1 MKLSTKT
8 LNQTILW
15 CVFLSFVGG
24 CLVGPD
30 YVPYEMETPGKWSI
44 ADKYMADTEPNF
56 LGWWKQFE
64 DPLLISLVQRAIQS
78 NLNLKTAQSRIRQ
91 ARAALWFSEGG
102 LWPSVDV
109 AGSQNRSRAPTGA
122 KTELYRTGLDATWEL
137 DMFGGQRRDIEA
149 ARADVQASVEDLRD
163 VWVTLTSEIALN
175 YISLRGYQQEI
186 VILKQNLTTQQKT
199 AELTRTRFSG
209 GFVGA
214 LDVANAETQVANT
227 AAQLPLLE
235 LSVQQTI
242 HNLSILLGSEP
253 TALVKELDAAAA
265 IPSAPTGIAVG
276 IPSDLLRRRP
286 DIRRAET
293 QIHAATALIGVAEA
307 DLFPKF
313 TLSGSLG
320 FQNQHADKLA
330 NWNRRIWSVGPSAS
344 WNIFDAGR
352 VRSNIESQKAIQEQY
367 LLAYQQTVLIA
378 LQEAQDA
385 LIALTKEQEHRDA
398 LQKAVDSS
406 RKSVRLATQLYTE
419 GETDFL
425 NVLTA
430 QRSLFSS
437 EDALVN
443 SNRTVSTNLVALYK
457 ALGGGWE
464 DQYPEN
470 SKK

>member
-1 MKLSTKT
+1 MSDRIQQRLI
-8 LNQTILW
+8 Q
-15 CVFLSFVGG
+15 VVGLCFCLLLITG

-30 YVPYEMETPGKWSI
+30 YKPYDMETPGGWS
-44 ADKYMADTEPNF
+44 YVQQYLTDTEPNF
-56 LGWWKQFE
+56 VGWWKQFE
-64 DPLLISLVQRAIQS
+64 DPMLVSLVERAMKS

-91 ARAALWFSEGG
+91 ARAAQWFSEGG
-102 LWPSVDV
+102 LWPS
-109 AGSQNRSRAPTGA
+109 AETTASATRSRSVNPTVSVQNNYKAGI
-122 KTELYRTGLDATWEL
+122 DASWEL
-137 DMFGGQRRDIEA
+137 DIFGGQRRDIEA
-149 ARADVQASVEDLRD
+149 ARADVQAAVEDLRD

-175 YISLRGYQQEI
+175 YISLRGFQQEI
-186 VILKQNLTTQQKT
+186 IILKQNLAAQEKT
-199 AELTRTRFSG
+199 ADLTRKRFSG
-209 GFVGA
+209 GIVGA

-227 AAQLPLLE
+227 SAQLPPLE

-242 HNLSILLGSEP
+242 HNLSILLGAQP
-253 TALVKELDAAAA
+253 TALVKELDVAAA
-265 IPSAPTGIAVG
+265 IPTAPTGIAVG

-286 DIRRAET
+286 DIRRAEA
-293 QIHAATALIGVAEA
+293 QIHSATALIGVATA

-330 NWNRRIWSVGPSAS
+330 NWNNRIWSVGPSAS

-352 VRSNIESQKAIQEQY
+352 VRSNIESKKAIQEQF
-367 LLAYQQTVLIA
+367 LLAYQQTVLTA

-406 RKSVRLATQLYTE
+406 RKSVKLATQLYTE

-457 ALGGGWE
+457 AMGGGWE
-464 DQYPEN
+464 DQYPE
-470 SKK
+470 K

>member
-30 YVPYEMETPGKWSI
+30 YVPYEMETPGKWST

-109 AGSQNRSRAPTGA
+109 AGSQNRSRASTGA
-122 KTELYRTGLDATWEL
+122 KTELYRAGLDATWEL

-199 AELTRTRFSG
+199 ADLTRKRFTG

-214 LDVANAETQVANT
+214 LDVANAEVQVANT
-227 AAQLPLLE
+227 SAQLPLLE

-242 HNLSILLGSEP
+242 HNLSILLGTNPS
-253 TALVKELDAAAA
+253 ALTNELSTGAD
-265 IPSAPTGIAVG
+265 IPSAPTQIAAG

-286 DIRRAET
+286 DIRSAEA
-293 QIHAATALIGVAEA
+293 QMHAATALIGVAEA
-307 DLFPKF
+307 DLFPRF
-313 TLSGSLG
+313 ALTGSIG
-320 FQNQHADKLA
+320 FQSQKANALF
-330 NWNRRIWSVGPSAS
+330 NWNNRVWSAGPSAG

-352 VRSNIESQKAIQEQY
+352 TRASIEAQKAIQEQT
-367 LLAYQQTVLIA
+367 LLAYQQTVLTA
-378 LQEAQDA
+378 LQEAEDA
-385 LIALTKEQEHRDA
+385 MIALAKEQEHRDA
-398 LQKAVDSS
+398 LQKSVEAS
-406 RKSVRLATQLYTE
+406 RRSVNLATQLYTE

-464 DQYPEN
+464 DFYPEN
-470 SKK
+470 

>member
-1 MKLSTKT
+1 MVRQRMKKNLF
-8 LNQTILW
+8 LQTITACFCL
-15 CVFLSFVGG
+15 LLIAG
-24 CLVGPD
+24 CLVGPNYKPSGAD
-30 YVPYEMETPGKWSI
+30 TPKSWS
-44 ADKYMADTEPNF
+44 AAQQYLNDTEPNF
-56 LGWWKQFE
+56 VGWWKQFQ
-64 DPLLISLVQRAIQS
+64 DPMLASLIQRAMTS
-78 NLNLKTAQSRIRQ
+78 NLDLKTAQSRIRQ
-91 ARAALWFSEGG
+91 SRASLWFSEGG
-102 LWPSVDV
+102 LWPTVD
-109 AGSQNRSRAPTGA
+109 ASASASRSRTSAGV
-122 KTELYRTGLDATWEL
+122 KSNLYHAGLDAGWEMDL
-137 DMFGGQRRDIEA
+137 FGAQRRDIEA
-149 ARADVQASVEDLRD
+149 ARADVQTAVEDLRD

-186 VILKQNLTTQQKT
+186 VILKKNLTAQQKT
-199 AELTRTRFSG
+199 ADLTRKRLG
-209 GFVGA
+209 AGFVGS

-242 HNLSILLGSEP
+242 HNLGILLGAEP
-253 TALVKELDAAAA
+253 SALLNELNTEAA
-265 IPSAPTGIAVG
+265 IPSAPTRINIG
-276 IPSDLLRRRP
+276 IPSELLRRRP
-286 DIRRAET
+286 DIRKAES
-293 QIHAATALIGVAEA
+293 QIHSATALIGVAEA
-307 DLFPKF
+307 DLYPKF

-352 VRSNIESQKAIQEQY
+352 VRANIESQKAIQEQS
-367 LLAYQQTVLIA
+367 LLAYQQTVLTA

-385 LIALTKEQEHRDA
+385 LVALTKEQEHRDV
-398 LQKAVDSS
+398 LQKAVESS
-406 RKSVRLATQLYTE
+406 RKSVNLATQLYTE

-430 QRSLFSS
+430 QRSLYSS

-464 DQYPEN
+464 EQYPE
-470 SKK
+470 K